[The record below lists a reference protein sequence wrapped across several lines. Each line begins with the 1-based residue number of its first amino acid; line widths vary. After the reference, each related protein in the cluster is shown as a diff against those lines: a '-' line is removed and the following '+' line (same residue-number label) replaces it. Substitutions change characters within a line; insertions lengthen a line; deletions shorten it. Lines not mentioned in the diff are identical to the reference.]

1 MYNFSND
8 KSEYILGEIFMKKIL
23 CVILALVLGLS
34 CTATAF
40 AEGTQPEN
48 PIVIVRGMDF
58 GGLILDQGTDNER
71 PAMSVSAGPIVASVF
86 KGLFLSIFKGSEAF
100 ADMAIEIA
108 GGIFAPLACDENGNS
123 IGNITV
129 REYPLAMSNYP
140 EEVAMRL
147 ASAGGAED
155 GVVHEAMERY
165 GAENVYY
172 VCYDWRLDPYDTA
185 KKIDA
190 AVNRALADHNAEKV
204 RIICC
209 SLGGVMTQAYLDEYG
224 YDKVENC
231 IFLSSAIYGS
241 YCSSDPYAG
250 KVGID
255 VDILMT
261 FLNES
266 LSDLS
271 VLWKILR
278 ITGLVDATADF
289 ANNLMDDYKDKVY
302 EELMLST
309 FATWP
314 GLWGMQQTADFEAAK
329 KMMFSGVEEEY
340 AGLIAKIDKYQQYRL
355 QRDEFLTAMQADG
368 VGIMLVTSYGKPHI
382 PAFEHSYVQSDAV
395 LETELMSAGA
405 TVAPYGKTLGDDYV
419 AADPTKLSPDRVIDA
434 STCLFPE
441 NTWFIK
447 GASHVCCD
455 YGSDVADMLFWLSEY
470 DGQPTV
476 KSNEKYPQFQYCD
489 AHQSLYFFD

>member
-1 MYNFSND
+1 
-8 KSEYILGEIFMKKIL
+8 MKKIL
-23 CVILALVLGLS
+23 CIVLSLVMGLS
-34 CTATAF
+34 CGLNAF
-40 AEGTQPEN
+40 AQGTQPEN

-58 GGLILDQGTDNER
+58 GGLILDQGTENER

-86 KGLFLSIFKGSEAF
+86 KGLFMSIFKGTEAF
-100 ADMAIEIA
+100 ADMAIDIA
-108 GGIFAPLACDENGNS
+108 GGIFAPLACDENGDT
-123 IGNITV
+123 IANITV
-129 REYPLAMSNYP
+129 KEYPLAVSNYP
-140 EEVAMRL
+140 DAL
-147 ASAGGAED
+147 ATNFSTEGGGED
-155 GVVHEAMERY
+155 AIVHEAIDRY

-172 VCYDWRLDPYDTA
+172 VTYDWRLDPYETA
-185 KKIDA
+185 NKINNT
-190 AVNRALADHNAEKV
+190 VNRALADHNAEKV

-224 YDKVENC
+224 YEKVENC

-261 FLNES
+261 FLNDS

-271 VLWKILR
+271 VLWKILKF
-278 ITGLVDATADF
+278 TGLVDITADF
-289 ANNLMDDYKDKVY
+289 ANNLMDDYKSKVY
-302 EELMLST
+302 EELMRST

-314 GLWGMQQTADFEAAK
+314 GLWGMQQTADFDAAK
-329 KMMFSGVEEEY
+329 KLMFGGVEEEY
-340 AGLIAKIDKYQQYRL
+340 AGIITKIDKYQRYRL
-355 QRDEFLTAMQADG
+355 QRDEFLTTMQADG
-368 VGIMLVTSYGKPHI
+368 VNVMLLTSYGKPHI

-419 AADPTKLSPDRVIDA
+419 AADPTKLSPDRVVDA

-447 GASHVCCD
+447 NAPHVCCQ
-455 YGSDVADMLFWLSEY
+455 YGSDVADMLFWLSES

-489 AHQSLYFFD
+489 EEQNLYLFD

>member
-1 MYNFSND
+1 
-8 KSEYILGEIFMKKIL
+8 MKKIL
-23 CVILALVLGLS
+23 CIILALVLGLS
-34 CTATAF
+34 CSVSAF
-40 AEGTQPEN
+40 AQGSQPEN

-58 GGLILDQGTDNER
+58 GGLILDQGTENER
-71 PAMSVSAGPIVASVF
+71 PAMSVEAGPIVASVF
-86 KGLFLSIFKGSEAF
+86 KDLFMSIFKGSEAC

-108 GGIFAPLACDENGNS
+108 GGIFAPLACDKNGDS

-129 REYPLAMSNYP
+129 KEYPLAMSNYP
-140 EEVAMRL
+140 EEL
-147 ASAGGAED
+147 ANRFNIETGAE
-155 GVVHEAMERY
+155 GAVVREAIERY
-165 GAENVYY
+165 GAENVYF
-172 VCYDWRLDPYDTA
+172 VTYDWRLDPYDTA

-190 AVNRALADHNAEKV
+190 AVNRALADSGADKV

-224 YDKVENC
+224 YEKVENC

-261 FLNES
+261 FLNDS
-266 LSDLS
+266 LSNLK
-271 VLWKILR
+271 VLWTVLKAL
-278 ITGLVDATADF
+278 GLVDAVAGF
-289 ANNLMDDYKDKVY
+289 ANNLMNEHKEKVY
-302 EELMLST
+302 AELMRST

-314 GLWGMQQTADFEAAK
+314 GLWGMQQTADFDAAK
-329 KMMFSGVEEEY
+329 KLMFSGVEEEY
-340 AGLIAKIDKYQQYRL
+340 AGLISKLDKYQQYRL
-355 QRDEFLTAMQADG
+355 QRDEFLTKMQADG
-368 VGIMLVTSYGKPHI
+368 VGVMLVTSYGKPHI

-419 AADPTKLSPDRVIDA
+419 AADPTKLSPDRVVDA
-434 STCLFPE
+434 STCLFPDS
-441 NTWFIK
+441 TWFIR
-447 GASHVCCD
+447 GASHVCCN
-455 YGSDVADMLFWLSEY
+455 YGSDVADMLFWLSEF

-489 AHQSLYFFD
+489 DAQNLYFFD